1 MTGKFPVD
9 APIEKIIDA
18 LEHLKFQ
25 VVRRG
30 NHIAPLRDNEDG
42 IWTPMTIPN
51 HRKIKGSTL
60 RSMLTQAGIPRGEF
74 LTAYEQS

>member
-9 APIEKIIDA
+9 APIEKVINA
-18 LEHLKFQ
+18 LEHLGFQ

-30 NHIAPLRDNEDG
+30 NHIALLREHADG
-42 IWTPMTIPN
+42 ARTPMTIPN

-60 RSMLTQAGIPRGEF
+60 RTILTQAGIPRDEF
-74 LTAYEQS
+74 LMAYEQS

>member
-9 APIEKIIDA
+9 APIEKVIDA
-18 LEHLKFQ
+18 LEHLGFQ

-30 NHIAPLRDNEDG
+30 NHIAILRENEDG
-42 IWTPMTIPN
+42 TWTPMTVPN

-60 RSMLTQAGIPRGEF
+60 RTILTQAGILRDEF
-74 LTAYEQS
+74 LTAYGQS

>member
-9 APIEKIIDA
+9 APIENVINA
-18 LEHLKFQ
+18 LEHLGFQ

-30 NHIAPLRDNEDG
+30 NHIALLRENEDG
-42 IWTPMTIPN
+42 TRTPMTMPN

-60 RSMLTQAGIPRGEF
+60 RTILTQAGISRDEF